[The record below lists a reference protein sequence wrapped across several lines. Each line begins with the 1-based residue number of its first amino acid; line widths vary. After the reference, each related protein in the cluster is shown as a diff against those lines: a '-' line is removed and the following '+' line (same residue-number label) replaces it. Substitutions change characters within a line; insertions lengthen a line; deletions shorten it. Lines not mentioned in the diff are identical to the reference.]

1 MCRGWLLMAIGL
13 LVLTSCVPAA
23 ARVENPPHDGDA
35 KATEDV
41 AGKELKEE
49 AGEVKHDL
57 FSWAMDL
64 GIWTLVIFLV
74 LLFVL
79 GKFAW
84 KPMMQGLEHRERA
97 IHSALHEA
105 QQARDEA
112 SQLRTQFE
120 EQLRAADDRARQLL
134 DEARRAAERTTAEM
148 TADAQKKI
156 QAEYDRQKREMTRE
170 YEQAK
175 RDIQTHVAQLAT
187 LIAGKVIRRQVNHDD
202 HRQFL
207 DEALAE
213 LRQTG
218 DGRRQ
223 SAAV

>member
-23 ARVENPPHDGDA
+23 ARVENPPHDGGA
-35 KATEDV
+35 KAAE
-41 AGKELKEE
+41 GNLNKELTEE
-49 AGEVKHDL
+49 SKEVKHDL

-105 QQARDEA
+105 QQAREEA
-112 SQLRTQFE
+112 SR
-120 EQLRAADDRARQLL
+120 LRAQLDEQMRKANDQARQIL
-134 DEARRAAERTTAEM
+134 DEARRAAER
-148 TADAQKKI
+148 
-156 QAEYDRQKREMTRE
+156 
-170 YEQAK
+170 
-175 RDIQTHVAQLAT
+175 
-187 LIAGKVIRRQVNHDD
+187 
-202 HRQFL
+202 
-207 DEALAE
+207 
-213 LRQTG
+213 
-218 DGRRQ
+218 
-223 SAAV
+223 S

>member
-23 ARVENPPHDGDA
+23 ARVENPPHDGGA
-35 KATEDV
+35 KAAE
-41 AGKELKEE
+41 GNLNKELTEE
-49 AGEVKHDL
+49 SKEVKRDL
-57 FSWAMDL
+57 FGWAMDL

-112 SQLRTQFE
+112 AKLRTQFE
-120 EQLRAADDRARQLL
+120 EQMRLADDRARQVL
-134 DEARRAAERTTAEM
+134 DEACRSAERTTAEM

-156 QAEYDRQKREMTRE
+156 QAEHDRLKR
-170 YEQAK
+170 
-175 RDIQTHVAQLAT
+175 
-187 LIAGKVIRRQVNHDD
+187 
-202 HRQFL
+202 
-207 DEALAE
+207 
-213 LRQTG
+213 
-218 DGRRQ
+218 
-223 SAAV
+223 